1 MCFNCCLSL
10 VACYLSFVTCCLLL
24 RNVTLLNRL
33 IAESLNRIIN
43 AVTEPVE
50 VPSIDSIHRINK

>member
-1 MCFNCCLSL
+1 MCFNCCLSF
-10 VACYLSFVTCCLLL
+10 VACCLLL

-50 VPSIDSIHRINK
+50 VPSIDSIHRIKKK